1 MPEMNLL
8 VLSLDEDWL
17 LLQIGPI
24 FQEKG
29 LWAMQ
34 ILDHRPKIK

>member
-1 MPEMNLL
+1 MNLL

-24 FQEKG
+24 FQEKV
-29 LWAMQ
+29 LWALQ
-34 ILDHRPKIK
+34 ILDHISKIK